1 MFLASHRQFGERN
14 HGSRA
19 SVGDVRSL
27 PSVTMIKVSKQPGS
41 RKKRLDAKQLEA
53 SLRGLARDLGFIGL
67 GAALALFLLP
77 GLAGGSRSN
86 REQREK
92 TGRPLRS
99 RHGDDAVSPADIPPA
114 GWYDIA
120 KRTYYEVDRDRVLA
134 VAAGVTFYGLLAL
147 FPALAAF
154 VSLYGLTASP
164 ETIVEHL
171 SALATMLP
179 ADGYEL
185 IREQVLK
192 LTAQGGGKLG
202 LSFFVSLA
210 LSIWSA
216 NAGMKAMFDALNVA
230 YGEDEKRG
238 FVRLNLISLA
248 FTAGVLIFA
257 VLGGFA
263 VVAIP
268 LVLEQLYLGS
278 VAEPLIQIG
287 RWPVLIVVLAAGLAV
302 LYRFGPSR
310 DQAQW
315 RWVSPGAVVAVLV
328 WIAASIGFSWYVA
341 NFEDY
346 DKTYGT
352 VGAAV
357 GLMMWMWISAT
368 IILVGAELNA
378 ESERQTDQDTTR
390 GPPAPVGLR
399 GADVADRKD
408 HRRP

>member
-1 MFLASHRQFGERN
+1 
-14 HGSRA
+14 
-19 SVGDVRSL
+19 
-27 PSVTMIKVSKQPGS
+27 MIKVSKQAGS
-41 RKKRLDAKQLEA
+41 PEKRLRAKQLHA
-53 SLRGLARDLGFIGL
+53 GMRGIARDLGFVGL

-77 GLAGGSRSN
+77 GIAGGSSSN
-86 REQREK
+86 REQQEK
-92 TGRPLRS
+92 AARPLRS
-99 RHGDDAVSPADIPPA
+99 RNGDDAVSPTDIPPA

-154 VSLYGLTASP
+154 VSLYGLIASP
-164 ETIVEHL
+164 ETVVEHL
-171 SALATMLP
+171 SALATMMP
-179 ADGYEL
+179 AEGYEL
-185 IREQVLK
+185 IRAQALK
-192 LTAQGGGKLG
+192 LTAQGAGELG
-202 LSFFVSLA
+202 LSLIVSLA

-238 FVRLNLISLA
+238 FVTLNLISLS
-248 FTAGVLIFA
+248 FTAGVLVFA
-257 VLGGFA
+257 LLGGFA

-268 LVLEQLYLGS
+268 VLLERLYLGS
-278 VAEPLIQIG
+278 IAEPLIQIG

-315 RWVSPGAVVAVLV
+315 RWVSPGALVAVLV
-328 WIAASIGFSWYVA
+328 WIVASIGFSWYVA

-352 VGAAV
+352 VGAAI

-368 IILVGAELNA
+368 ILLVGAELNA
-378 ESERQTDQDTTR
+378 ESERQTDRDTTR

-408 HRRP
+408 

>member
-1 MFLASHRQFGERN
+1 
-14 HGSRA
+14 
-19 SVGDVRSL
+19 
-27 PSVTMIKVSKQPGS
+27 MIKVSKRS
-41 RKKRLDAKQLEA
+41 DSLEKRLRAKQLHA
-53 SLRGLARDLGFIGL
+53 GLRGVARDLGLLGL
-67 GAALALFLLP
+67 GAALALVLLP
-77 GLAGGSRSN
+77 GFAGGSSSN
-86 REQREK
+86 REQQEK
-92 TGRPLRS
+92 AARPLRS
-99 RHGDDAVSPADIPPA
+99 RGGDDAASPTDIPPA

-120 KRTYYEVDRDRVLA
+120 KRTYYEVERDRVLA

-154 VSLYGLTASP
+154 VSLYGLIASP
-164 ETIVEHL
+164 ETVVEHL
-171 SALATMLP
+171 SALATMMP
-179 ADGYEL
+179 AEGYEL
-185 IREQVLK
+185 IREQALK
-192 LTAQGGGKLG
+192 LTAQGAGKLG
-202 LSFFVSLA
+202 LSLVVSLA

-238 FVRLNLISLA
+238 FVRLNLVSLA
-248 FTAGVLIFA
+248 FTVGVLVFA
-257 VLGGFA
+257 LLGGFS

-268 LVLEQLYLGS
+268 VLLERLYLGS
-278 VAEPLIQIG
+278 ITEPLIQIG

-315 RWVSPGAVVAVLV
+315 RWVSPGALVAVLV
-328 WIAASIGFSWYVA
+328 WIVASIGFSWYVA

-346 DKTYGT
+346 DRTYGT
-352 VGAAV
+352 VGAAI

-378 ESERQTDQDTTR
+378 ESERQTDMDTTR

-408 HRRP
+408 

>member
-1 MFLASHRQFGERN
+1 MLN
-14 HGSRA
+14 
-19 SVGDVRSL
+19 
-27 PSVTMIKVSKQPGS
+27 VSKQSGS
-41 RKKRLDAKQLEA
+41 RQKRLYAKSFHA
-53 SLRGLARDLGFIGL
+53 GLRQAARYLGFVGV
-67 GAALALFLLP
+67 GAALALLLIP
-77 GLAGGSRSN
+77 GRAAGSRSN
-86 REQREK
+86 REQRENA
-92 TGRPLRS
+92 GRPLRS
-99 RHGDDAVSPADIPPA
+99 RDGDDAVSPTEIPLA
-114 GWYDIA
+114 GWYGIV
-120 KRTYYEVDRDRVLA
+120 KRTYYEVERDRVLA

-147 FPALAAF
+147 FPALTAF
-154 VSLYGLTASP
+154 VSLYGLIASP
-164 ETIVEHL
+164 AKVVEHL
-171 SALATMLP
+171 SALATMMP
-179 ADGYEL
+179 ADAYDL
-185 IREQVLK
+185 IREQAFK
-192 LTAQGGGKLG
+192 LTAQGNDKLG
-202 LSFFVSLA
+202 LSLIVSLA

-238 FVRLNLISLA
+238 FVSLNMISLA
-248 FTAGVLIFA
+248 FTAGVLAFA
-257 VLGGFA
+257 MLGCFA

-268 LVLEQLYLGS
+268 FLLERLYLGM

-302 LYRFGPSR
+302 LYRYGPSR

-328 WIAASIGFSWYVA
+328 WIAVSAGFSWYVA

-352 VGAAV
+352 LGAAI

-378 ESERQTDQDTTR
+378 ESERQTYRDTTR
-390 GPPAPVGLR
+390 GPPAPLGLR

-408 HRRP
+408 

>member
-1 MFLASHRQFGERN
+1 
-14 HGSRA
+14 
-19 SVGDVRSL
+19 
-27 PSVTMIKVSKQPGS
+27 MIKVSKRS
-41 RKKRLDAKQLEA
+41 DSLEKRLRAKQLHA
-53 SLRGLARDLGFIGL
+53 GLRGVARDLGLLGL

-77 GLAGGSRSN
+77 GFAGGSRSN
-86 REQREK
+86 REQQEK
-92 TGRPLRS
+92 AARPLRS
-99 RHGDDAVSPADIPPA
+99 RSGDNAVSPADIPPA

-120 KRTYYEVDRDRVLA
+120 KRTYYEVERDRVLA

-154 VSLYGLTASP
+154 VSLYGLVASP
-164 ETIVEHL
+164 ETVVEHL
-171 SALATMLP
+171 SALATMMP
-179 ADGYEL
+179 ADGFEL
-185 IREQVLK
+185 IRQQALK
-192 LTAQGGGKLG
+192 LTAQGAGKLG
-202 LSFFVSLA
+202 LSLIVSLA

-238 FVRLNLISLA
+238 FVTLNLVSLS
-248 FTAGVLIFA
+248 FTAGVLVFA
-257 VLGGFA
+257 LLGGFA

-268 LVLEQLYLGS
+268 VLLERLYLGS
-278 VAEPLIQIG
+278 MAEPLIQIG

-315 RWVSPGAVVAVLV
+315 RWVSPGALVAVLV
-328 WIAASIGFSWYVA
+328 WIVASIGFSWYVA

-346 DKTYGT
+346 DRTYGT
-352 VGAAV
+352 VGAAI

-378 ESERQTDQDTTR
+378 ESERQTDRDTTR

-408 HRRP
+408 

>member
-1 MFLASHRQFGERN
+1 MR
-14 HGSRA
+14 
-19 SVGDVRSL
+19 D
-27 PSVTMIKVSKQPGS
+27 
-41 RKKRLDAKQLEA
+41 KQLDTF
-53 SLRGLARDLGFIGL
+53 RGAARDLGFIGL
-67 GAALALFLLP
+67 GAALTLFLVPALSVGP
-77 GLAGGSRSN
+77 NSN
-86 REQREK
+86 RERREK
-92 TGRPLRS
+92 AERPLRS
-99 RHGDDAVSPADIPPA
+99 SKGDDAISPTGIPPA

-120 KRTYYEVDRDRVLA
+120 KRTYDEVDHDRVLA

-154 VSLYGLTASP
+154 VSLYGLIASP
-164 ETIVEHL
+164 QTVVEHL
-171 SALATMLP
+171 SVLATMIP

-185 IREQVLK
+185 IREQALK

-202 LSFFVSLA
+202 LSLIISLI

-238 FVRLNLISLA
+238 FVPLNLISLA
-248 FTAGVLIFA
+248 FTAGLLIFA
-257 VLGGFA
+257 LLGCFA
-263 VVAIP
+263 VIAIP
-268 LVLEQLYLGS
+268 LLLERLYLGS
-278 VAEPLIQIG
+278 VTEPLIQIG
-287 RWPVLIVVLAAGLAV
+287 RWPALIVVLAAGLSV

-315 RWVSPGAVVAVLV
+315 RWVSPGAILAVLV
-328 WIAASIGFSWYVA
+328 WISASIGFSWYVA

-352 VGAAV
+352 VGAAI

-378 ESERQTDQDTTR
+378 ESERQTDRDTTR
-390 GPPAPVGLR
+390 GPPAPIGLR

-408 HRRP
+408 

>member
-1 MFLASHRQFGERN
+1 M
-14 HGSRA
+14 
-19 SVGDVRSL
+19 
-27 PSVTMIKVSKQPGS
+27 
-41 RKKRLDAKQLEA
+41 
-53 SLRGLARDLGFIGL
+53 IGL

-77 GLAGGSRSN
+77 GLAGGGNSN
-86 REQREK
+86 REQQEK
-92 TGRPLRS
+92 AGRSPRS

-114 GWYDIA
+114 GWCDIA
-120 KRTYYEVDRDRVLA
+120 KRTYYEVDRDRVFA

-154 VSLYGLTASP
+154 VSLYGLIASP
-164 ETIVEHL
+164 ETVVEHL
-171 SALATMLP
+171 SALATMIP
-179 ADGYEL
+179 ADGHEL
-185 IREQVLK
+185 IREQALK
-192 LTAQGGGKLG
+192 LTAEGGGKLG
-202 LSFFVSLA
+202 LSLIASLA

-238 FVRLNLISLA
+238 FVTLNLISLA
-248 FTAGVLIFA
+248 FTAGVLVFA
-257 VLGGFA
+257 LLGGFA

-268 LVLEQLYLGS
+268 LLLERLHLGS

-287 RWPVLIVVLAAGLAV
+287 RWPVLIVVLATALAV
-302 LYRFGPSR
+302 LYRLGPSR

-315 RWVSPGAVVAVLV
+315 RWVSPGAVLAVVV
-328 WIAASIGFSWYVA
+328 WVAASISFSWYVA

-352 VGAAV
+352 VGAAI

-378 ESERQTDQDTTR
+378 ESERQTDRDTTR
-390 GPPAPVGLR
+390 GPPAPLGLR

-408 HRRP
+408 

>member
-1 MFLASHRQFGERN
+1 M
-14 HGSRA
+14 
-19 SVGDVRSL
+19 
-27 PSVTMIKVSKQPGS
+27 
-41 RKKRLDAKQLEA
+41 DAKSLTGG
-53 SLRGLARDLGFIGL
+53 LRGVARDLGFIGF

-77 GLAGGSRSN
+77 SLAGGSSN
-86 REQREK
+86 REQREQA
-92 TGRPLRS
+92 GRPPRS
-99 RHGDDAVSPADIPPA
+99 RDGDDAVSPANIPPA
-114 GWYDIA
+114 GWYDIV

-154 VSLYGLTASP
+154 VSLYGLVASP
-164 ETIVEHL
+164 ETVVEHL
-171 SALATMLP
+171 SALATMMP

-185 IREQVLK
+185 IREQTLK
-192 LTAQGGGKLG
+192 LAAQGGGKLG
-202 LSFFVSLA
+202 LSLIVSLA

-216 NAGMKAMFDALNVA
+216 NAGMKAVFDALNVA

-238 FVRLNLISLA
+238 FVTLNLISLA

-257 VLGGFA
+257 LLGGFG
-263 VVAIP
+263 VVAVP
-268 LVLEQLYLGS
+268 LLLERLHLGS

-287 RWPVLIVVLAAGLAV
+287 RWPVLIVVLAVGLAV

-328 WIAASIGFSWYVA
+328 WVAASISFSWYVA

-352 VGAAV
+352 VGAAI

-378 ESERQTDQDTTR
+378 ESERQTDRDTTR
-390 GPPAPVGLR
+390 GPPAPIGLR

-408 HRRP
+408 